1 MKKHVVV
8 VVAMLVC
15 MGWCACAQAAEST
28 KFNVTLRPYRLGHET
43 TLTMHFTVAGT
54 AGQPPSALLHF
65 VTRFPKSLEF
75 AANGLGLAV
84 CHPQGLITDGVR
96 SCPRNSVIGEG
107 RAGVELPV
115 GNNLVGVDA
124 SLTALIGSQEGER
137 ISMALFA
144 ETVTPVSAYQL
155 FDGELREQQG
165 PSGEELLETNVPLME
180 AWPGS
185 SDVLLTEA
193 TLQIDPPSLR
203 YYQRVHGRRLLY
215 HPRSFRLPQKCPR
228 GGFHF
233 TLSTLFADGSEVPAD
248 YTVPCPGR

>member
-96 SCPRNSVIGEG
+96 SCTRNSVIGEG
-107 RAGVELPV
+107 R
-115 GNNLVGVDA
+115 
-124 SLTALIGSQEGER
+124 
-137 ISMALFA
+137 
-144 ETVTPVSAYQL
+144 
-155 FDGELREQQG
+155 
-165 PSGEELLETNVPLME
+165 
-180 AWPGS
+180 
-185 SDVLLTEA
+185 
-193 TLQIDPPSLR
+193 
-203 YYQRVHGRRLLY
+203 
-215 HPRSFRLPQKCPR
+215 
-228 GGFHF
+228 
-233 TLSTLFADGSEVPAD
+233 
-248 YTVPCPGR
+248 